1 MEDKKITLPSTE
13 YFYRRA
19 MIRSAEIK
27 VANRRSKN
35 VRKTSM
41 KTLCAFAGIVVL
53 MSFAVLSV
61 YVLVD
66 LFFMLLAL

>member
-27 VANRRSKN
+27 AKGGDSVTDQSSNDQK
-35 VRKTSM
+35 RKE
-41 KTLCAFAGIVVL
+41 K
-53 MSFAVLSV
+53 
-61 YVLVD
+61 
-66 LFFMLLAL
+66 

>member
-1 MEDKKITLPSTE
+1 
-13 YFYRRA
+13 
-19 MIRSAEIK
+19 
-27 VANRRSKN
+27 
-35 VRKTSM
+35 M
-41 KTLCAFAGIVVL
+41 KTLCAFAGIAVL

>member
-27 VANRRSKN
+27 AKGGDN
-35 VRKTSM
+35 VTDDQKCKEKR
-41 KTLCAFAGIVVL
+41 V
-53 MSFAVLSV
+53 
-61 YVLVD
+61 
-66 LFFMLLAL
+66 

>member
-1 MEDKKITLPSTE
+1 MQG
-13 YFYRRA
+13 
-19 MIRSAEIK
+19 
-27 VANRRSKN
+27 
-35 VRKTSM
+35 KTSM
-41 KTLCAFAGIVVL
+41 KTLCAFAGVVVL